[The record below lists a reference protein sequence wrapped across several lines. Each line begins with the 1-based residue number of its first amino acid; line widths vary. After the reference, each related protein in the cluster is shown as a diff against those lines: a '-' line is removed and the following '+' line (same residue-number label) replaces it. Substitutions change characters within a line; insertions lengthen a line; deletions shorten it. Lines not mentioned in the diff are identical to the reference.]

1 MLTGN
6 EIAIRHS
13 IGDIVIEPFDPT
25 CIGPNS
31 YDVHLGDKL
40 VVYTEVILDPKKENR
55 TTVIPIPEKGYILQP
70 GILYLASTVEYTENP
85 FHVPGY
91 DGRSSLGRLGVF
103 SHATAGFGDIG
114 FIGRWTLEISVVQ
127 PVRVYAGMKIGQL
140 FWHCPEGEITKRY
153 TGKYQGSEDVMASKL
168 WQDFQM
174 GEKSAPIEEP
184 KQQNPNTKECPV
196 CGGKFVTTRGNR
208 KYCSEECRIA
218 AGYAPTKAKKRS
230 LTPICLR
237 SVKICPACCL

>member
-85 FHVPGY
+85 FHVPAY

-168 WQDFQM
+168 WQDF
-174 GEKSAPIEEP
+174 
-184 KQQNPNTKECPV
+184 KEV
-196 CGGKFVTTRGNR
+196 
-208 KYCSEECRIA
+208 
-218 AGYAPTKAKKRS
+218 
-230 LTPICLR
+230 
-237 SVKICPACCL
+237 